1 MKPLSI
7 QTRLVLL
14 LNLLVIAV
22 LSLTGYISYQQSLH
36 EIDEVFDAQLA
47 QSARLTAGV
56 LQANPTLLQ
65 QDTPV
70 LIPVAHLDEL
80 VKGQAELSER
90 FLTGYKYE
98 SNIGIQIWRND
109 QQLILHTANL
119 QQPMRPLRKTGFSEY
134 HAENGDLWIN
144 FTLRLDELGVQ
155 IVSSQ
160 REAVREE
167 LSYTIALT
175 QIRPILFLIVPLS
188 LLTLYLVSRGLKPLK
203 QLQQQLSHTKPEQL
217 QPISSPMPAE
227 LTQVVTAIN
236 QLLAAIEQH
245 MQREKRFIA
254 DASHELRTPL
264 SIINLHAQNLAQT
277 PLNAEQD
284 AAVTAI
290 KLGSER
296 MSHLT
301 NQLLAL
307 ARLEH
312 PKLALHPQPL
322 ADLLESSLHLVAP
335 ALLQKVIWQLDDLDV
350 CRAAGYQVQADTTL
364 LQVALR
370 NLFENAA
377 KYAPAD
383 TEVVLSLKLSSNN
396 KILLTLQNQC
406 SVTVDNNLLGQR
418 FYRAPGHQELTGS
431 GLGLSIVKRIIELHN
446 WEMSVELSEEIFSV
460 RLGFEFSYHSKLS

>member
-7 QTRLVLL
+7 QSRLVLL
-14 LNLLVIAV
+14 LNLLVIVV

-56 LQANPTLLQ
+56 LKANPTLLQ
-65 QDTPV
+65 QETPV

-98 SNIGIQIWRND
+98 SNIAIQIWRD
-109 QQLILHTANL
+109 EQQLILHTANL
-119 QQPMRPLRKTGFSEY
+119 QQPMRPVRKTGFSEY
-134 HAENGDLWIN
+134 HTENGDLWIN

-167 LSYTIALT
+167 LSYSIALT
-175 QIRPILFLIVPLS
+175 QIRPVLFLILPLS
-188 LLTLYLVSRGLKPLK
+188 LLTLYLVRRGLKPLK

-227 LTQVVTAIN
+227 LTEVVTAIN

-277 PLNAEQD
+277 ALNAEQD
-284 AAVTAI
+284 APVTAI
-290 KLGSER
+290 KQGSER

-312 PKLALHPQPL
+312 PKLALRPQPL
-322 ADLLESSLHLVAP
+322 ADLLETSLHQVAP
-335 ALLQKVIWQLDDLDV
+335 ALLQKVIWQLADLDA
-350 CRAAGYQVQADTTL
+350 CRAAGYQVQVDTTL

-383 TEVVLSLKLSSNN
+383 TEVVLRLETGLNN
-396 KILLTLQNQC
+396 KIVLTIQNLC
-406 SVTVDNNLLGQR
+406 LVAVDNDVLGQR
-418 FYRAPGHQELTGS
+418 FYRAPGHQDLTGS
-431 GLGLSIVKRIIELHN
+431 GLGLSIVKRITELHH
-446 WEMSVELSEEIFSV
+446 
-460 RLGFEFSYHSKLS
+460 LGFNCAFSGHTFRAQIIITLANNQS

>member
-1 MKPLSI
+1 M
-7 QTRLVLL
+7 
-14 LNLLVIAV
+14 
-22 LSLTGYISYQQSLH
+22 
-36 EIDEVFDAQLA
+36 
-47 QSARLTAGV
+47 
-56 LQANPTLLQ
+56 
-65 QDTPV
+65 
-70 LIPVAHLDEL
+70 
-80 VKGQAELSER
+80 
-90 FLTGYKYE
+90 
-98 SNIGIQIWRND
+98 
-109 QQLILHTANL
+109 
-119 QQPMRPLRKTGFSEY
+119 
-134 HAENGDLWIN
+134 
-144 FTLRLDELGVQ
+144 Q

-167 LSYTIALT
+167 LSYSIALT

-188 LLTLYLVSRGLKPLK
+188 LLTLYLVRRGLKPLK

-277 PLNAEQD
+277 ALNAEQD
-284 AAVTAI
+284 APVTAI
-290 KLGSER
+290 KQGSER

-312 PKLALHPQPL
+312 PKLVLRPQPL
-322 ADLLESSLHLVAP
+322 AELLESSLHLVAP
-335 ALLQKVIWQLDDLDV
+335 LLLQRVVWQLTALDE
-350 CRAAGYQVQADTTL
+350 CRVAGYQVLADSTL

-383 TEVVLSLKLSSNN
+383 TEVGLSLKLSANN

-406 SVTVDNNLLGQR
+406 SVTLDNNLLGQR
-418 FYRAPGHQELTGS
+418 FYRAPGHQDLTGS
-431 GLGLSIVKRIIELHN
+431 GLGLSIVQRIVELHQG
-446 WEMSVELSEEIFSV
+446 EFSAELSNDIFTI
-460 RLGFEFSYHSKLS
+460 RLTLASLK

>member
-1 MKPLSI
+1 MRPLSI
-7 QTRLVLL
+7 QSRLVLL
-14 LNLLVIAV
+14 LNLLVIVA

-56 LQANPTLLQ
+56 IKANPTLLQ

-80 VKGQAELSER
+80 VKGRAELSER

-98 SNIGIQIWRND
+98 SNIAIQIWRDD

-119 QQPMRPLRKTGFSEY
+119 QQPMRPVHKTGFSEY
-134 HAENGDLWIN
+134 HTENGDLWIN

-160 REAVREE
+160 REEVREE

-175 QIRPILFLIVPLS
+175 QIHPILFLILPLS
-188 LLTLYLVSRGLKPLK
+188 LLTLYLVRRGLKPLK
-203 QLQQQLSHTKPEQL
+203 QLQQQLSHTRPEQL
-217 QPISSPMPAE
+217 QPIVSPMPAE
-227 LTQVVTAIN
+227 LTQVVAAIN

-245 MQREKRFIA
+245 MQHEKRFIA

-264 SIINLHAQNLAQT
+264 SIISLHAQNLAQT
-277 PLNAEQD
+277 ALNAEQD
-284 AAVTAI
+284 AAVAAI
-290 KLGSER
+290 KQGSER

-307 ARLEH
+307 AKLEH
-312 PKLALHPQPL
+312 PKLVLRPQPL
-322 ADLLESSLHLVAP
+322 ADLLEASLHQVAP
-335 ALLQKVIWQLDDLDV
+335 VLLQKVIWQLDDLDT

-364 LQVALR
+364 LQIALR

-383 TEVVLSLKLSSNN
+383 SEVVLRLAQHENNKLS
-396 KILLTLQNQC
+396 LTIQNQC
-406 SVTVDNNLLGQR
+406 SAAVDNNLLGQR
-418 FYRAPGHQELTGS
+418 FYRAAGHQDVTGS
-431 GLGLSIVKRIIELHN
+431 GLGLSIVKRITQLHRLEFN
-446 WEMSVELSEEIFSV
+446 CTCSGHAFKANIIFN
-460 RLGFEFSYHSKLS
+460 LTDTL